1 MSKIEITSEQIK
13 NLYRQTYRIYHL
25 HSILNNIL
33 LNQLEFHHLDI
44 TNLSIV
50 NERKLNSL
58 RKQLLHLIPMEK

>member
-1 MSKIEITSEQIK
+1 MSKIKLTSEQIK
-13 NLYRQTYRIYHL
+13 NLYNQTYSIYHL